1 MNCTETRTLF
11 SSHLDGALDGAANQS
26 VTEHLRECRA
36 CAQHHAALVKT
47 QSLVMA
53 LGRKPAPPE
62 LALKIRV
69 ALSQERSMSFR
80 RQLQGFVV
88 RTENAFNAF
97 MLPASAGLVTAIVMF
112 GLFVGFF
119 VQAPIV
125 SAANDVP
132 TSLYLPPRLASAPFA
147 DNITGGPVV
156 IEALVDA
163 SGRMESYRIIA
174 GEDSDEIRRQLDRS
188 LLFTQFQPAMA
199 FGSPTSGR
207 VVISFSN
214 VNVRG

>member
-1 MNCTETRTLF
+1 MNCTEAYTLF
-11 SSHLDGALDGAANQS
+11 SSYLDGALDGATHQS
-26 VTEHLRECRA
+26 MKEHLKDCAR
-36 CAQHHAALVKT
+36 CAQRYAGLAKT

-53 LGRKPAPPE
+53 LGRKPAPAD
-62 LALKIRV
+62 LALKVRV
-69 ALSQERSMSFR
+69 AISQQRSVSFR

-88 RTENAFNAF
+88 RFENALNAF
-97 MLPASAGLVTAIVMF
+97 MLPATAGLVTAIVMF

-119 VQAPIV
+119 VQAPSV

-132 TSLYLPPRLASAPFA
+132 TSLYMPPRLASAPFA

-163 SGRMESYRIIA
+163 NGRLESYRIIA

>member
-1 MNCTETRTLF
+1 MNCTEARTLF
-11 SSHLDGALDGAANQS
+11 SSHLDSVLEGSQNQL
-26 VTEHLRECRA
+26 VTEHLRTCPP
-36 CAQHHAALVKT
+36 CAQHHAALVQT

-53 LGRKPAPPE
+53 LGRRPAPPD

-69 ALSQERSMSFR
+69 ALSQERSVSFR
-80 RQLQGFVV
+80 RRWQGFVV
-88 RTENAFNAF
+88 RAENAFNAF
-97 MLPASAGLVTAIVMF
+97 MLPATAGLVTAIVMF
-112 GLFVGFF
+112 GVFVGFF
-119 VQAPIV
+119 VQAPVV
-125 SAANDVP
+125 SAANDIP
-132 TSLYLPPRLASAPFA
+132 TSLYMPPRLASAPFA

-163 SGRMESYRIIA
+163 NGRLESYRIIA

-214 VNVRG
+214 VSVRG

>member
-1 MNCTETRTLF
+1 MNCTEARTLF
-11 SSHLDGALDGAANQS
+11 SSHLDSVLEGSQNQL
-26 VTEHLRECRA
+26 VTEHLRTCPA
-36 CAQHHAALVKT
+36 CAQRHAALVQT

-53 LGRKPAPPE
+53 LGRRPAPAD

-69 ALSQERSMSFR
+69 ALSQERSVSFR
-80 RQLQGFVV
+80 RRWQGFVV
-88 RTENAFNAF
+88 RAENAFNAF
-97 MLPASAGLVTAIVMF
+97 MLPATAGLVTAIVMF
-112 GLFVGFF
+112 GVFVGFF
-119 VQAPIV
+119 VQAPVV
-125 SAANDVP
+125 SAANDIP
-132 TSLYLPPRLASAPFA
+132 TSLYMPPRLASAPFA

-163 SGRMESYRIIA
+163 NGRLESYRIIA

-214 VNVRG
+214 VSVRG

>member
-1 MNCTETRTLF
+1 MNCTEARTLF
-11 SSHLDGALDGAANQS
+11 SSYLDGALDGATHQS
-26 VTEHLRECRA
+26 VKEHLKDCLP
-36 CAQHHAALVKT
+36 CAQCYAGLAKT
-47 QSLVMA
+47 QGLVMA
-53 LGRKPAPPE
+53 LGRKPAPPD

-69 ALSQERSMSFR
+69 VISQQRSISFR
-80 RQLQGFVV
+80 RQVQGLIV
-88 RTENAFNAF
+88 RGENALNAF
-97 MLPASAGLVTAIVMF
+97 MLPATAGLVTAIVMF

-119 VQAPIV
+119 AQAPAV

-132 TSLYLPPRLASAPFA
+132 TSLYMPPRLASAPFA

-156 IEALVDA
+156 IEAFVDA
-163 SGRMESYRIIA
+163 NGRLESYRIIA

>member
-1 MNCTETRTLF
+1 MNCTDARTLF
-11 SSHLDGALDGAANQS
+11 SSHVDGALAGADNQS

-36 CAQHHAALVKT
+36 CAQQHAALVKT

-53 LGRKPAPPE
+53 LGRRPAPPD

-69 ALSQERSMSFR
+69 ALSQERSISFR
-80 RQLQGFVV
+80 RRWQGFMV
-88 RTENAFNAF
+88 RAENAFNAF
-97 MLPASAGLVTAIVMF
+97 MLPATAGLVTAIVMF

-119 VQAPIV
+119 VQPPVV

-132 TSLYLPPRLASAPFA
+132 TSLYMPPRLTSAPFA
-147 DNITGGPVV
+147 DNITGPVV

-174 GEDSDEIRRQLDRS
+174 GEDSDEVRRQLDRS
-188 LLFTQFQPAMA
+188 LLFTQFQPAKA
-199 FGSPTSGR
+199 FGAPTSGR
-207 VVISFSN
+207 VVISFSS

>member
-1 MNCTETRTLF
+1 MNCMEARTLF
-11 SSHLDGALDGAANQS
+11 SSHLDGALDGATHQS
-26 VTEHLRECRA
+26 VKEHLQDCA
-36 CAQHHAALVKT
+36 ICAQRHAALVQT

-53 LGRKPAPPE
+53 LGRRPAPPD

-69 ALSQERSMSFR
+69 ALSQQRSISFQR
-80 RQLQGFVV
+80 RLQGLVV
-88 RTENAFNAF
+88 RVENSFNAF
-97 MLPASAGLVTAIVMF
+97 MLPATAGLVTAIVMF

-119 VQAPIV
+119 VQPPVV

-132 TSLYLPPRLASAPFA
+132 TSLYTPPRLASAPFA

-156 IEALVDA
+156 IEALVNA
-163 SGRMESYRIIA
+163 NGRLESYRIIA